1 MSNTIGKK
9 IKKLRKSLKLTQED
23 FAAKINVSRST
34 LSCYEVGQRT
44 PSMKT
49 LQEIAHICG
58 VGLDFF
64 GLGSKDEAFDLL
76 ARAKDVFESENVPT
90 ETKEE
95 LYYEFMQL
103 YLAMK
108 KELKR
113 NDNLQ

>member
-1 MSNTIGKK
+1 MNNVIGLK
-9 IKKLRKSLKLTQED
+9 IKQLRKSRKMTQED
-23 FAAKINVSRST
+23 FAAKIGVSRST

-44 PSMKT
+44 PNMKT
-49 LQEIAHICG
+49 LQDIAKLCG

-64 GLGSKDEAFDLL
+64 GLSSKDEAFDLL
-76 ARAKDVFESENVPT
+76 ARAKDVFESDDVPT

-103 YLAMK
+103 YLEMK